1 MEILTAVAF
10 IAALS
15 ISLAIL
21 LAIAHNKLK
30 VEEDPRIDWVEE
42 MLPGANCG
50 ACGMPGCRQF
60 AAKLVSGEKQP
71 SECTVGGQDSA
82 RFIAGFLGV
91 EAGDMEKR
99 VARLLCAGGR
109 DVAIQVAEYEGFS
122 SCRAAAAVTG
132 GFKGCYYGCLGLGD
146 CQVACTFD
154 AISMSSTG
162 LPVVDM
168 EKCTA
173 CGDCVKACPKGLFDI
188 RPVSHNLVVQ
198 CKSILEGDSAI
209 ALCRVACTG
218 CGICAADAPEG
229 LITMK
234 NNLPVL
240 NEDFMKLQ
248 TDIATLRC
256 PTGAIKWIEGQQ
268 FQGLFDVMNQP
279 TTEETLD
286 GSI

>member
-1 MEILTAVAF
+1 MEIFTAVGFLAV
-10 IAALS
+10 LS
-15 ISLAIL
+15 ITLAII

-71 SECTVGGQDSA
+71 SECTVGGPDSA
-82 RFIAGFLGV
+82 RFIASFLGV
-91 EAGDMEKR
+91 DAGETEKR

-154 AISMSSTG
+154 AIAMSATG
-162 LPVVDM
+162 LPVVDL

-173 CGDCVKACPKGLFDI
+173 CGDCVKACPKGLFEI
-188 RPVSHNLVVQ
+188 QPVSHHLVVQ
-198 CKSILEGDSAI
+198 CKSILEGDEAL
-209 ALCRVACTG
+209 ALCKVACTG

-229 LITMK
+229 LITMR
-234 NNLPVL
+234 NNLPVI
-240 NEDFMKLQ
+240 NDEFVDLQ
-248 TDIATLRC
+248 TEIATLRC
-256 PTGAIKWIEGQQ
+256 PTGAIRWIEDQQ
-268 FQGLFDVMNQP
+268 FQDLFSAMNP
-279 TTEETLD
+279 TIEETLD
-286 GSI
+286 DSI